1 MGIQRGSEPL
11 KIKGVAD
18 IVFCFDC
25 TGSMTE
31 IINSVKAN
39 VEKLIEGFATYDES
53 VTLDWR
59 ARVMG
64 YRDFEEDKEYL
75 INDRPFVTTA
85 EELRDQINGMEAKEY
100 TGGDEPEST
109 LDAIWYAAKKSD
121 WRENCHKIV
130 VVFTDDAPKPV
141 DKKTL
146 ADISGSDG
154 DLEVLAQEIMTVQ
167 HIKLFLWGKKDPVY
181 DELAKIPRAD
191 IVQFENPEEDFKN
204 LDFST
209 LMTTIGKT
217 VSQLASS
224 GDATA

>member
-1 MGIQRGSEPL
+1 MGIQKGSEPL

-18 IVFCFDC
+18 IVFCFDI

-31 IINSVKAN
+31 IINSVKN
-39 VEKLIEGFATYDES
+39 SVEKLVEGFSTYDSS

-64 YRDFEEDKEYL
+64 YRDFVEDTEYL
-75 INDRPFVTTA
+75 VNDRPFVTTVD
-85 EELRDQINGMEAKEY
+85 ELRDQIAGMEAKEY
-100 TGGDEPEST
+100 TGGDDPEST
-109 LDAIWYAAKKSD
+109 LDAIWYASRKSD

-141 DKKTL
+141 DEKTIKDIPE
-146 ADISGSDG
+146 ADDDI
-154 DLEVLAQEIMTVQ
+154 EVLAQELNVN

-181 DELAKIPRAD
+181 DALTKIPRAD
-191 IVQFENPEEDFKN
+191 IVQFENPEEDFKT
-204 LDFST
+204 LDFNT

-224 GDATA
+224 GGATA